1 MLLHTLVITS
11 VLLHLTT
18 AQQEGCSA
26 PVTVTCKSCSN
37 ADQSTEF
44 RALLGSTVTFD
55 FEVKNVDFL
64 LFTLTFGET
73 DEIIVSP
80 PNSMSSKG
88 IRDGRLSAKMSN
100 IEGESIEVKLTVSGV
115 SPSDDGK
122 VLNYNYRP
130 WSMDVFVCSK
140 VVRVSSPVVTT
151 VETTKSVVTSKPAV
165 VVEATTKLSLIP
177 TTENRK
183 FTTMKRKVPT
193 TERRKPTSIE
203 PKASTEDQI
212 PTTRPRQEQTTETS
226 PKTLDKEPTTPEP
239 SAVNPTPT
247 KKSLTTF
254 AKQKSKTR
262 SPQTGVAFRI
272 TLPKISSTSKTRIAT
287 KTTSRPSTRVTK
299 TKSDQQPQGENTTPE
314 PELEP
319 TRAETF
325 VVKTPVVPSK
335 KSLNSEEE
343 SFGKSQSKPTT
354 GKPEVTSESG
364 KPEVTSESG
373 KPEVT
378 SEPGKPEVV
387 VVEEPY
393 EVVQDSSKSSAS
405 LVVGGCH
412 RFVFVVS
419 TLCTAVIARF
429 VFH

>member
-1 MLLHTLVITS
+1 MLLYTLVITS
-11 VLLHLTT
+11 VLLHLTA
-18 AQQEGCSA
+18 AQQEGCAA
-26 PVTVTCKSCSN
+26 PVSVTCKSCSN

-44 RALLGSTVTFD
+44 RALLGTTVTFD

-64 LFTLTFGET
+64 LFTLTFGDT

-88 IRDGRLSAKMSN
+88 IRDGRLSVEMSN

-122 VLNYNYRP
+122 VLKYNYRP

-140 VVRVSSPVVTT
+140 VVRVSVPVVTT
-151 VETTKSVVTSKPAV
+151 TETTKSVVTTKPAV
-165 VVEATTKLSLIP
+165 VVEATTKLNLIP
-177 TTENRK
+177 TTKNRK
-183 FTTMKRKVPT
+183 LTTTKRKVPT
-193 TERRKPTSIE
+193 TEQRKPTSIKPE
-203 PKASTEDQI
+203 PSREDQI
-212 PTTRPRQEQTTETS
+212 PTTRPHQQTTEPS

-239 SAVNPTPT
+239 SVVNPTPT

-254 AKQKSKTR
+254 AKQNSKTR
-262 SPQTGVAFRI
+262 SPEPGVAFRI
-272 TLPKISSTSKTRIAT
+272 TLPRISSTSKSRIAT
-287 KTTSRPSTRVTK
+287 KTTSRPSTAGVK
-299 TKSDQQPQGENTTPE
+299 NTKSDEQPQTKGENTTPE

-343 SFGKSQSKPTT
+343 SLGKSQSKSTT
-354 GKPEVTSESG
+354 GKPA
-364 KPEVTSESG
+364 
-373 KPEVT
+373 VT
-378 SEPGKPEVV
+378 SEPGKPGVTSEPSKPEVV

-393 EVVQDSSKSSAS
+393 EVVQDSSKSSAV
-405 LVVGGCH
+405 VVGGCH

-419 TLCTAVIARF
+419 TLCTAVIAHL